1 VRMIV
6 LQGLRP
12 TLAGLILGLAATLVC
27 GRVLASLVY
36 GVGTSDPATLI
47 VVATILVAAAGLAA
61 FLPARRAARVDPI
74 VALRTE

>member
-1 VRMIV
+1 MIV

-12 TLAGLILGLAATLVC
+12 TLAGLILGLGASLAA
-27 GRVLASLVY
+27 GRLIANLVY
-36 GVGTSDPATLI
+36 GVGTSDPATLA
-47 VVATILVAAAGLAA
+47 VVATLLLAAAALAA

>member
-1 VRMIV
+1 MIV

-12 TLAGLILGLAATLVC
+12 TLAGLILGLGASLAASRLV
-27 GRVLASLVY
+27 ANLVY
-36 GVGTSDPATLI
+36 GVKTSDPVTLAAVATL
-47 VVATILVAAAGLAA
+47 LLAAAALAA